1 MQATIINKLQAI
13 ENDHNIKLLFAC
25 ESGSRGWQFPSPD
38 SDYDVRFIYVRP
50 YNYYLSV
57 QNRKYDCNFPINDE
71 LDIYGWDIRKVLQLI
86 GKSNTTPFEWLQS
99 PIMYKQQP
107 GFRDQLWALCQHFF
121 SRRSNIHHYLGIAN
135 GALESMGPG
144 NEIGIKKLFYVLRPM
159 LAAKWCLEKNT
170 IAPMTIGP
178 LMELLPSD
186 LQKEV
191 SDLIL
196 LKAGSGESFVI
207 RISDRLRSYITQQ
220 MFGIDLHSK
229 EMEKDHFK
237 AGRLDDF
244 FIKTIEENDY

>member
-1 MQATIINKLQAI
+1 MQTTILNKLETIAK
-13 ENDHNIKLLFAC
+13 DHNIKMLFAC

-38 SDYDVRFIYVRP
+38 SDYDVRFIYVQP
-50 YNYYLSV
+50 YKYYLSV
-57 QNRKYDCNFPINDE
+57 LNRKYDHNFPINDE
-71 LDIYGWDIRKVLQLI
+71 LDIYGWDIRKVLQLM

-99 PIMYKQQP
+99 PIVYRQLP
-107 GFRDQLWALCQHFF
+107 GFRDQLWALCQHYF
-121 SRRSNIHHYLGIAN
+121 SPRSNIHHYLGIAN
-135 GALESMGPG
+135 GALESMGQG

-159 LAAKWCLEKNT
+159 LAAKWCLEKMS

-191 SDLIL
+191 NDLIL
-196 LKAGSGESFVI
+196 LKADSAESFVI

-229 EMEKDHFK
+229 EMERAHFK
-237 AGRLDDF
+237 ADRLDDF